1 MQPGILLRIL
11 ASSVL
16 LILSFPRPDVG
27 ILSLVALVPLFMGLS
42 DTGKGQAFFAGWGAG
57 TAWFFFSYNWVSHS
71 LTGFGNI
78 PLPLAQGVILLL
90 AGIHGLYVGLFSILI
105 PLVAG
110 NRHSIGV
117 SEYRGVGVRAVQ
129 SPSTVALR
137 AMADKKSKV
146 QRKSVG
152 GAQNSDGMEVTG
164 YGGNGVKAKR
174 FNPLHPYSLTPILVL
189 PSAWVLLEV
198 ARSWFPA
205 PFPWLLMGTATW
217 KLPFVGSLYELAGVH
232 GVSFWILLVN
242 VLIWTMFR
250 VQKEERRR
258 AGMILSV
265 VLLLPV
271 ILYPIQIQK
280 SGQMVR
286 VGVVQGNFQQKLKWE
301 EDLREETLN
310 TYLSLTE
317 KAVKKGAQ
325 LVVWPETAVPSFY
338 QAEPELMERLARLT
352 SELDIHLIFGSP
364 GYEIAGREIL
374 LYNRVYHLSPGGDEE
389 FYDKIM
395 LVPFGEYV
403 PLAGLLPF
411 VDKMVPGE
419 GEFSRGAWE
428 GPFKTPVPSG
438 VLICYEISI
447 PSLSRQEVRDGSLML
462 INVTNDAWFG
472 RSWGPYQHLAVS
484 AVRAM
489 ENRVP
494 VLRAAN
500 TGISAIIDRRGRI
513 VTSIPL
519 EERGV
524 VVADIETGAGQT
536 VYTRYGDWIVILC
549 MAVISVYFLILLY
562 SWRLRRWTI

>member
-1 MQPGILLRIL
+1 MQPGIFLRVL
-11 ASSVL
+11 ASSIL

-57 TAWFFFSYNWVSHS
+57 TAWFFISYNWVSHS
-71 LTGFGNI
+71 LTSFGNI
-78 PLPLAQGVILLL
+78 PFPLAEGVILFL
-90 AGIHGLYVGLFSILI
+90 AGIHGFYVGLFAMLI
-105 PLVAG
+105 PVVTGAG
-110 NRHSIGV
+110 EGS
-117 SEYRGVGVRAVQ
+117 VGAGAVQ
-129 SPSTVALR
+129 SP
-137 AMADKKSKV
+137 MSKV
-146 QRKSVG
+146 QS
-152 GAQNSDGMEVTG
+152 Q
-164 YGGNGVKAKR
+164 GVEER
-174 FNPLHPYSLTPILVL
+174 PEGFTPLLPHSLTHLLTHTFTPILVL

-205 PFPWLLMGTATW
+205 PFPWLLMGSATW
-217 KLPFVGSLYELAGVH
+217 KIPLLTAFYGLAGVH
-232 GVSFWILLVN
+232 GVSFWVILVN
-242 VLIWTMFR
+242 VLIWTVFR
-250 VQKEERRR
+250 VQKEKKFRVGLML
-258 AGMILSV
+258 A
-265 VLLLPV
+265 VLLLLPL
-271 ILYPIQIQK
+271 ILYPLQTQNT
-280 SGQMVR
+280 GQRVR
-286 VGVVQGNFQQKLKWE
+286 VAVVQGNFQQELKWE

-317 KAVKKGAQ
+317 KAVQEGAQ

-338 QAEPELMERLARLT
+338 QAEPELIKRLARLT

-374 LYNRVYHLSPGGDEE
+374 LYNRVYHLSPGGKDE

-403 PLAGLLPF
+403 PLAGLLSF
-411 VDKMVPGE
+411 VDKLVPGE
-419 GEFSRGAWE
+419 GEFSRGAWH

-472 RSWGPYQHLAVS
+472 RSWGPFQHLAVS
-484 AVRAM
+484 AVRAK

-513 VTSIPL
+513 VKSIPL

-524 VVADIETGAGQT
+524 VVADIETGGGQT
-536 VYTRYGDWIVILC
+536 FYTRYGDWIVILC
-549 MAVISVYFLILLY
+549 MAVVSVYFVLLLALTT
-562 SWRLRRWTI
+562 SQNVSSRRLKGGHV

>member
-42 DTGKGQAFFAGWGAG
+42 DAGKGQAFFAGWGAG

-71 LTGFGNI
+71 LTVFGNI
-78 PLPLAQGVILLL
+78 PLPLAEGVILLL
-90 AGIHGLYVGLFSILI
+90 AGIHGFYVALFSTLI
-105 PLVAG
+105 PVVAQYG
-110 NRHSIGV
+110 KSHSM
-117 SEYRGVGVRAVQ
+117 GVGEYG
-129 SPSTVALR
+129 S
-137 AMADKKSKV
+137 
-146 QRKSVG
+146 
-152 GAQNSDGMEVTG
+152 MEESSE
-164 YGGNGVKAKR
+164 R
-174 FNPLHPYSLTPILVL
+174 LTPLLPYPLTSILSHPLTPLLVL

-205 PFPWLLMGTATW
+205 PFPWLLMGSATW
-217 KLPFVGSLYELAGVH
+217 KIPLLTTLYELAGVH

-271 ILYPIQIQK
+271 ILYPIQIQN

-428 GPFKTPVPSG
+428 GPFKTPVRSG

-513 VTSIPL
+513 ITSIPL

>member
-42 DTGKGQAFFAGWGAG
+42 DAGKGQAFFAGWGAG
-57 TAWFFFSYNWVSHS
+57 TVWFFFSYNWVSHS
-71 LTGFGNI
+71 LTSFGNI
-78 PLPLAQGVILLL
+78 PLPLAEVVILIL
-90 AGIHGLYVGLFSILI
+90 AGIHGFYVALFSTLI
-105 PLVAG
+105 PVVAG
-110 NRHSIGV
+110 AGKNGKGV
-117 SEYRGVGVRAVQ
+117 TEYR
-129 SPSTVALR
+129 SI
-137 AMADKKSKV
+137 
-146 QRKSVG
+146 G
-152 GAQNSDGMEVTG
+152 GAQKSEGLGVTEK
-164 YGGNGVKAKR
+164 GGIGVKPKR
-174 FNPLHPYSLTPILVL
+174 LTHLLTHTLTPILVL

-205 PFPWLLMGTATW
+205 PFPWLLMGSATW
-217 KLPFVGSLYELAGVH
+217 KIPLLTSLYELAGVH

-271 ILYPIQIQK
+271 ILYPIQIQN

-428 GPFKTPVPSG
+428 GPFKTPVRSG

-513 VTSIPL
+513 ITSIPL